1 MHKEFVKARDTIF
14 SLTELRPE
22 ILIILGSG
30 LGTFIELVQDRIS
43 LPYAN
48 LFPFQ
53 KPVVEGHGGLL
64 HIGHLHGTPIYCM
77 QGRNHYY
84 EGYSD
89 QEIRFPIQLF
99 AHLGVKTL
107 LVTNACGGMNPELVP
122 GDLMLIAD
130 HINMIGRNP
139 MIGATDYD
147 LGPRFFDMSEPYS
160 LKLIALAE
168 RIGKKQGIGI
178 KKGVYVGY
186 SGPSYETKAE
196 IAAFR
201 MLGGDAVGMSTVP
214 EVIVANQCGMEV
226 LGISCITNMA
236 TGMQKRKLTH
246 SEVIEVANQAGEK
259 LSRLLS
265 GIVFEIGKK

>member
-1 MHKEFVKARDTIF
+1 MQIELAKARESIF
-14 SLTELRPE
+14 SLTDLRPG

-30 LGTFIELVQDRIS
+30 LGSFVETLKARVSVSYSD
-43 LPYAN
+43 

-53 KPVVEGHGGLL
+53 KPAVEGHGGRL
-64 HIGHLHGTPIYCM
+64 HIGLLNGIPVYCM

-89 QEIRFPIQLF
+89 LEMRFPIQLF
-99 AHLGVKTL
+99 GHLGAKTL
-107 LVTNACGGMNPELVP
+107 LVTNACGGMNPDLAP

-130 HINMIGRNP
+130 HINMMGRNP
-139 MIGATDYD
+139 MTGFADSD

-160 LKLIALAE
+160 LKLISLAE
-168 RIGKKQGIGI
+168 KIGKQQGIET
-178 KKGVYVGY
+178 KKGIYVGY

-214 EVIVANQCGMEV
+214 EVIVANQASMEV

-236 TGMQKRKLTH
+236 TGMQKHKLTH
-246 SEVIEVANQAGEK
+246 AEVLEVAKLAGEK
-259 LSRLLS
+259 LARLLS
-265 GIVFEIGKK
+265 GIVSEIGK